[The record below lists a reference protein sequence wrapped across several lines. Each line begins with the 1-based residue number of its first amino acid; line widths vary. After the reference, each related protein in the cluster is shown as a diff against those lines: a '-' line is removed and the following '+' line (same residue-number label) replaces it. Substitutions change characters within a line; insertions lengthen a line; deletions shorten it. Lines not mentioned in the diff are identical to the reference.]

1 MYIEEL
7 TIEEVVTQVQQ
18 FLKFMEVSG
27 PSKLVIEKIS
37 SSERDVGPTTVKPIR
52 SRGLIT
58 IEGPE
63 VDDCCTSQLVQTC
76 VTEVRKI
83 NVYFGNGQKERNC
96 EGPEENK
103 GKSVGEV
110 GEEDTQ
116 VEEGDT
122 EVGDGDVAK
131 GMLNY
136 SLMYLLVLKGMLKKR
151 MKKLLK
157 K

>member
-1 MYIEEL
+1 
-7 TIEEVVTQVQQ
+7 
-18 FLKFMEVSG
+18 MEVSG

-76 VTEVRKI
+76 VTE
-83 NVYFGNGQKERNC
+83 KERNC

-103 GKSVGEV
+103 GKSVGEDESSV
-110 GEEDTQ
+110 RFGF
-116 VEEGDT
+116 
-122 EVGDGDVAK
+122 
-131 GMLNY
+131 M
-136 SLMYLLVLKGMLKKR
+136 
-151 MKKLLK
+151 
-157 K
+157 